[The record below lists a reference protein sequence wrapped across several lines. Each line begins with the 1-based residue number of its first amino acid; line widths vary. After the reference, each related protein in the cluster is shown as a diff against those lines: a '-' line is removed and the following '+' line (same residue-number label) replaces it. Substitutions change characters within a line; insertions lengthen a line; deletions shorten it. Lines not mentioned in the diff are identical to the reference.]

1 MLYRTMGRTGVD
13 VSILGFGCMRL
24 PIIGGDQTKIDYE
37 LATEMLHY
45 AIESG
50 VNYVDTAWFYHG
62 TGFTGPGGES
72 EPFVGEALSGGWRDR
87 VNLAT
92 KLPQQLCREPED
104 LERFLTQQLERLKTD
119 HIDFY
124 LVHGIT
130 GEAWDRLVGL
140 GIIEFLDAARAD
152 GRIWRITS
160 YCFVPRL
167 KLVTARPPSSV
178 SRVVPMS
185 ETDAPSPAARSRS
198 MDRSSCGLF
207 SRRSVSRFMR
217 YPSLAASPITCPTA

>member
-72 EPFVGEALSGGWRDR
+72 E
-87 VNLAT
+87 
-92 KLPQQLCREPED
+92 
-104 LERFLTQQLERLKTD
+104 
-119 HIDFY
+119 HI
-124 LVHGIT
+124 
-130 GEAWDRLVGL
+130 
-140 GIIEFLDAARAD
+140 
-152 GRIWRITS
+152 
-160 YCFVPRL
+160 
-167 KLVTARPPSSV
+167 
-178 SRVVPMS
+178 
-185 ETDAPSPAARSRS
+185 
-198 MDRSSCGLF
+198 
-207 SRRSVSRFMR
+207 
-217 YPSLAASPITCPTA
+217 SLAEIALGPPPTFPPEPREREEEGHLPAGRGRDG